1 MANRNGFR
9 AVLVTLVSLLVV
21 TFFVLTFGNVSL
33 SKANKGNSNF
43 ISVSAAEIKVTTANL
58 NLRSGPGTGYSI
70 ITVMPKGAEVT
81 VTGYSGSWAKVNYGN
96 YSGYA
101 SNTYLT
107 LKSSGTTYYTTA
119 NLNLR
124 SGPGTGYSVLAVMPK
139 GSAMTVL
146 STSGGWSKVTY
157 SGKTGYASASYLSTM
172 PPSGTSGSLGIRYT
186 TADLNL
192 RTGPGTSYS
201 IITTMP
207 KGSSVELL
215 DTSSAWPKV
224 KYGSTVGYAS
234 PSYLSVSPPSTTSGG
249 YAVAISKG
257 NESSSVKRIAIT
269 FDDFGSVANI
279 RSILN
284 TLDAYGARST
294 FFPNGEWIA
303 NNPSIVKEIAA
314 RGHIIESHGYS
325 HPDMTTVSEA
335 EIRRQL
341 RLDKEI
347 IRNTVGT
354 TSTLFRPPYGA
365 YNATVRRIAGEEGY
379 RYLVLWSI
387 DTNDWATERNGVT
400 ITPSYIVNITLQN
413 ASQNGIVLM
422 HMHSSKTVEAL
433 PTLLQKL
440 SEQGYSFV
448 TVNDMVN

>member
-1 MANRNGFR
+1 MKNRKGFR
-9 AVLVTLVSLLVV
+9 AVLVTLVSLLVAA
-21 TFFVLTFGNVSL
+21 FFMTMFGNMDL
-33 SKANKGNSNF
+33 SKANRGNSNF

-81 VTGYSGSWAKVNYGN
+81 VTGYSGNWAIVKYGN
-96 YSGYA
+96 YTGYA
-101 SNTYLT
+101 SNTYLA
-107 LKSSGTTYYTTA
+107 LKSGGTTYYTTG

-124 SGPGTGYSVLAVMPK
+124 SGPGTGYAILAVMPK
-139 GSAMTVL
+139 GSAVTVL
-146 STSGGWSKVTY
+146 STSGGWSRLTY
-157 SGKTGYASASYLSTM
+157 SGKTGYASASYLSTT
-172 PPSGTSGSLGIRYT
+172 PPSGTTTVVRYT
-186 TADLNL
+186 TAALNL
-192 RTGPGTSYS
+192 RTGPGTSYA

-207 KGSSVELL
+207 KGASVELL
-215 DTSSAWPKV
+215 DNSTAWPKV
-224 KYGSTVGYAS
+224 KFGSYVGYAS
-234 PSYLSVSPPSTTSGG
+234 PSYLSATPPSTTSGG

-257 NESSSVKRIAIT
+257 NEASSVKRIAIT
-269 FDDFGSVANI
+269 FDDSGSVANI

-284 TLDAYGARST
+284 TLDAYGAKST

-325 HPDMTTVSEA
+325 HPDLTTVSEA

-347 IRNTVGT
+347 IRSTVGT
-354 TSTLFRPPYGA
+354 TSYLLRPPYGA
-365 YNATVRRIAGEEGY
+365 YNSTVRRIAGEEGY

-387 DTNDWATERNGVT
+387 DTSDWATVRYGVT

-440 SEQGYSFV
+440 SEQGYRFV

>member
-1 MANRNGFR
+1 MIKRKSFR
-9 AVLVTLVSLLVV
+9 TVLVTLVSLLVV
-21 TFFVLTFGNVSL
+21 TFFITMFGNIGV

-81 VTGYSGSWAKVNYGN
+81 VTGYSGNWAIVKYGN

-101 SNTYLT
+101 SNTYLA
-107 LKSSGTTYYTTA
+107 LKSGGTTYYTTG

-124 SGPGTGYSVLAVMPK
+124 SGPGTGYTILAVMPK
-139 GSAMTVL
+139 GSAVTVL
-146 STSGGWSKVTY
+146 STSGGWSRLVY
-157 SGKTGYASASYLSTM
+157 SGKTGYASASYLSTT
-172 PPSGTSGSLGIRYT
+172 PPSGTTTVVRYT
-186 TADLNL
+186 TAALNL
-192 RTGPGTSYS
+192 RTGPGTSYA

-207 KGSSVELL
+207 KGASVELL
-215 DTSSAWPKV
+215 DNSTVWPKI
-224 KYGSTVGYAS
+224 KFGSYVGYAS
-234 PSYLSVSPPSTTSGG
+234 PSYLSATPPSTTSGG

-257 NESSSVKRIAIT
+257 NEASSVKRIAIT

-284 TLDAYGARST
+284 TLDAYGAKST
-294 FFPNGEWIA
+294 FFPNGDWIA
-303 NNPSIVKEIAA
+303 NNSSIVKEIAA
-314 RGHIIESHGYS
+314 RGHVIESHGYS
-325 HPDMTTVSEA
+325 HPDLTTVSEA

-341 RLDKEI
+341 RLDREI

-354 TSTLFRPPYGA
+354 TSYLLRPPYGA
-365 YNATVRRIAGEEGY
+365 YNSTVRRIAGEEGY

-387 DTNDWATERNGVT
+387 DTSDWATVRNGVT

-440 SEQGYSFV
+440 SEQGYRFV

>member
-1 MANRNGFR
+1 MTNRKSFR
-9 AVLVTLVSLLVV
+9 AVLVTLVSLLVA
-21 TFFVLTFGNVSL
+21 TFFITMFGYMDL
-33 SKANKGNSNF
+33 SKVNKGNSNF

-58 NLRSGPGTGYSI
+58 NLRTGPGTGYSI

-81 VTGYSGSWAKVNYGN
+81 VTGYSGNWAIVQYGN

-101 SNTYLT
+101 SNTYLA
-107 LKSSGTTYYTTA
+107 LKTSGTTYYTTA

-124 SGPGTGYSVLAVMPK
+124 TGPGTGYTILVVMPK
-139 GSAMTVL
+139 GSAVTVL
-146 STSGGWSKVTY
+146 STSGGWSRVTY
-157 SGKTGYASASYLSTM
+157 SGKTGYASATYLSLT
-172 PPSGTSGSLGIRYT
+172 PPSGTTSSLVIRYT

-192 RTGPGTSYS
+192 RTGPGTSYP
-201 IITTMP
+201 IITMMP
-207 KGSSVELL
+207 KGSSVEIL
-215 DTSSAWPKV
+215 DTSLAWPKV
-224 KYGSTVGYAS
+224 RYGSAVGYAS

-257 NESSSVKRIAIT
+257 NEASSVKRIAIT
-269 FDDFGSVANI
+269 FDDFGSTANI

-284 TLDAYGARST
+284 TLDAYGAKST

-325 HPDMTTVSEA
+325 HPDLTTVSEA

-341 RLDKEI
+341 RLNKDV

-354 TSTLFRPPYGA
+354 TSYLLRPPYGA
-365 YNATVRRIAGEEGY
+365 YNSTLRRIAGEEGY

-387 DTNDWATERNGVT
+387 DTSDWATTRYGVT
-400 ITPSYIVNITLQN
+400 ITPSYIINITLQN

-422 HMHSSKTVEAL
+422 HMHSSMTVEAL

-440 SEQGYSFV
+440 SDLGYHFV

>member
-1 MANRNGFR
+1 MINRKGSR
-9 AVLVTLVSLLVV
+9 AVLVTLVSLLVA
-21 TFFVLTFGNVSL
+21 TFFMTMFGNMDL
-33 SKANKGNSNF
+33 SKANRGNSSF

-81 VTGYSGSWAKVNYGN
+81 VTGYSGGWAKVNYGN

-101 SNTYLT
+101 SNTYLA
-107 LKSSGTTYYTTA
+107 LKSSGKTYYTTA

-124 SGPGTGYSVLAVMPK
+124 TGPGTGYTILAVMPK
-139 GSAMTVL
+139 GSAVTVL
-146 STSGGWSKVTY
+146 STSGGWSRVTY
-157 SGKTGYASASYLSTM
+157 SGKTGYASASYLSTA
-172 PPSGTSGSLGIRYT
+172 PPSGSSIVVRYT

-192 RTGPGTSYS
+192 RTGPGTAYP

-207 KGSSVELL
+207 KGSSVEIL
-215 DTSSAWPKV
+215 DTSSAWPKIR
-224 KYGSTVGYAS
+224 YGSAVGYAS
-234 PSYLSVSPPSTTSGG
+234 PSYLSANPPSTTSGG

-257 NESSSVKRIAIT
+257 NEASSVKRIAIT

-279 RSILN
+279 HSILN
-284 TLDAYGARST
+284 TLDAYGAKST

-303 NNPSIVKEIAA
+303 NNPTIVKEIAA

-325 HPDMTTVSEA
+325 HPDLTTLSEA

-341 RLDKEI
+341 RLDREI

-354 TSTLFRPPYGA
+354 TSYLLRPPYGA
-365 YNATVRRIAGEEGY
+365 YNSTVRRIAGEEGY

-387 DTNDWATERNGVT
+387 DTSDWATTRDGVT

-440 SEQGYSFV
+440 SELGYHFV

>member
-1 MANRNGFR
+1 MKNRKSSR

-21 TFFVLTFGNVSL
+21 TFFITLVGNVDL
-33 SKANKGNSNF
+33 SKANRGNSNF

-70 ITVMPKGAEVT
+70 ITVMPKGSEVT
-81 VTGYSGSWAKVNYGN
+81 VTGYSGGWAIVSYGN

-101 SNTYLT
+101 SNTYLA
-107 LKSSGTTYYTTA
+107 LKSGGTTYYTTA

-124 SGPGTGYSVLAVMPK
+124 SGPGTGYTILAVMPK
-139 GSAMTVL
+139 GSAVTVL
-146 STSGGWSKVTY
+146 STSGGWSRVTY
-157 SGKTGYASASYLSTM
+157 GGKTGYASATYLSTA
-172 PPSGTSGSLGIRYT
+172 PPSGTTSSIVIRYT

-192 RTGPGTSYS
+192 RTGPGTSYP
-201 IITTMP
+201 IITMMP
-207 KGSSVELL
+207 KGSSVEIL

-224 KYGSTVGYAS
+224 RYGSTVGYAS
-234 PSYLSVSPPSTTSGG
+234 PSYLSSSPPSTTSGG
-249 YAVAISKG
+249 YAIAISKG
-257 NESSSVKRIAIT
+257 NEASSVKRIAIT

-279 RSILN
+279 HSILN
-284 TLDAYGARST
+284 TLDAYGAKST

-303 NNPSIVKEIAA
+303 NNPTIVKEIAA

-325 HPDMTTVSEA
+325 HSDLTGVSEA

-341 RLDKEI
+341 RLNKEV

-354 TSTLFRPPYGA
+354 TSYLLRPPYGA
-365 YNATVRRIAGEEGY
+365 YNSTVRRIAGEEGY
-379 RYLVLWSI
+379 RYVVLWSI
-387 DTNDWATERNGVT
+387 DTSDWATTRYGVT
-400 ITPSYIVNITLQN
+400 ITPSYIINITLQN

-440 SEQGYSFV
+440 SELGYRFV

>member
-1 MANRNGFR
+1 MINRKGSR
-9 AVLVTLVSLLVV
+9 AVLVTLVSLLVA
-21 TFFVLTFGNVSL
+21 TFFMTMFGNMDL
-33 SKANKGNSNF
+33 SKANRGNSSF

-81 VTGYSGSWAKVNYGN
+81 VTGYSGGWAKVNYGN

-101 SNTYLT
+101 SNTYLA

-124 SGPGTGYSVLAVMPK
+124 TGPGTGYTILAVMPK
-139 GSAMTVL
+139 GSAVTVL
-146 STSGGWSKVTY
+146 STSGGWSRVTY
-157 SGKTGYASASYLSTM
+157 SGKTGYASASYLSTA
-172 PPSGTSGSLGIRYT
+172 PPSGSSIVVRYT

-192 RTGPGTSYS
+192 RTGPGTAYP

-207 KGSSVELL
+207 KGSSVEIL
-215 DTSSAWPKV
+215 DTSSAWPKIR
-224 KYGSTVGYAS
+224 YGSAVGYAS
-234 PSYLSVSPPSTTSGG
+234 PSYLSANPPSTTSGG

-257 NESSSVKRIAIT
+257 NEASSVKRIAIT

-279 RSILN
+279 HSILN
-284 TLDAYGARST
+284 TLDAYGAKST

-303 NNPSIVKEIAA
+303 NNPTIVKEIAA

-325 HPDMTTVSEA
+325 HPDLTTLSEA

-341 RLDKEI
+341 RLDREI

-354 TSTLFRPPYGA
+354 TSYLLRPPYGA
-365 YNATVRRIAGEEGY
+365 YNSTVRRIAGEEGY

-387 DTNDWATERNGVT
+387 DTSDWATTRDGVT

-440 SEQGYSFV
+440 SELGYHFV